1 MNTMIIQEE
10 WHCWQITLCGSEES
24 CLAWK
29 QGLETRPCWEV
40 AQELDDYRSALNV
53 CKDCI
58 VFISKENSAAL
69 SEAEVREIMER
80 KVECVLATQC
90 PGRRE

>member
-1 MNTMIIQEE
+1 MMIQDE
-10 WHCWQITLCGSEES
+10 WHCWQITLCGREAN

-29 QGLETRPCWEV
+29 QGLGNEPCWEV
-40 AQELDDYRSALNV
+40 VQELDDYRSALNV

-69 SEAEVREIMER
+69 SEEEAREIMER
-80 KVECVLATQC
+80 KIECMLATQ
-90 PGRRE
+90 

>member
-1 MNTMIIQEE
+1 MMAQDE
-10 WHCWQITLCGSEES
+10 WHCWQITSCGSEDN

-29 QGLETRPCWEV
+29 QGLESRPCWEV

-69 SEAEVREIMER
+69 SKEEVWEIMER
-80 KVECVLATQC
+80 KVECALAPQC
-90 PGRRE
+90 PQKNG

>member
-1 MNTMIIQEE
+1 MIKMAQDER
-10 WHCWQITLCGSEES
+10 HCWQITLCGNEED
-24 CLAWK
+24 CFAW
-29 QGLETRPCWEV
+29 QEGRGNRPCWEV

-58 VFISKENSAAL
+58 VFISKENVDAL
-69 SEAEVREIMER
+69 SEEEVREIMER

-90 PGRRE
+90 PRRTR

>member
-1 MNTMIIQEE
+1 MTKQDE
-10 WHCWQITLCGSEES
+10 WHCWQITLCGNKDS

-29 QGLETRPCWEV
+29 QGLESRPCWEV

-58 VFISKENSAAL
+58 VFISKENTPVLGEKEVQEIL
-69 SEAEVREIMER
+69 SR
-80 KVECVLATQC
+80 KIEC
-90 PGRRE
+90 

>member
-1 MNTMIIQEE
+1 MMAQDE
-10 WHCWQITLCGSEES
+10 WRCWQITQCGSEES
-24 CLAWK
+24 CLAWR
-29 QGLETRPCWEV
+29 QGLEDRPCWEV

-58 VFISKENSAAL
+58 VFVSKENTAAL
-69 SEAEVREIMER
+69 SEEEVREILER

-90 PGRRE
+90 PRRTR

>member
-1 MNTMIIQEE
+1 MMIQDE

-29 QGLETRPCWEV
+29 QGLENRPCWEV

-69 SEAEVREIMER
+69 SEEEVQKIMER
-80 KVECVLATQC
+80 KIECVLATQC
-90 PGRRE
+90 PRRRV